1 MERWRILHKE
11 TDFTVIDNGIFR
23 DRDLTLAERGFLCTI
38 LSFPDSWEFSTKGM
52 CEILQE
58 GISAVQATINR
69 LIKHGYCKK
78 VRIFDPKTRRIAGYE
93 YTFYEVKNGLL
104 CSSSPQSDFPHME
117 NPAMEIP
124 AMENQHQYNTKESS
138 TKESNTKKEY
148 SRFDFLKALK
158 SIGVSDEVAHAW
170 MQVRKT
176 KRATNT
182 EIAFNSIKREIDNSG
197 RPADECIRTAVE
209 RSWSGFKAEWMPKQP
224 ARSPLAGK
232 TITQY
237 LQEKGL
243 I

>member
-1 MERWRILHKE
+1 MDKTYTIIP
-11 TDFTVIDNGIFR
+11 DFLLDY
-23 DRDLTLAERGFLCTI
+23 DLTLSETVALAVIYGFCQDGESDFHGSYNYLARKCRCSRQWAIEIVASLVKKGLVQKEVTESKGVKSCSYRVSFRG
-38 LSFPDSWEFSTKGM
+38 S
-52 CEILQE
+52 QE
-58 GISAVQATINR
+58 SLLPV
-69 LIKHGYCKK
+69 KK
-78 VRIFDPKTRRIAGYE
+78 VDRGSQESLPRGSQESLPNNISI
-93 YTFYEVKNGLL
+93 
-104 CSSSPQSDFPHME
+104 E
-117 NPAMEIP
+117 NINE
-124 AMENQHQYNTKESS
+124 
-138 TKESNTKKEY
+138 KKDIK
-148 SRFDFLKALK
+148 FNFLSALK
-158 SIGVSDEVAHAW
+158 SLGVSDEVAHAW

-182 EIAFNSIKREIDNSG
+182 EIAFNSIKRVIDNSG